1 MVYIRIVPINWGYF
15 LFKLIGDLHFY
26 VSSGRKRKISCT
38 IQTLLNIE
46 QKVTMDIVKKY
57 YETHYLDGLHIF
69 LCPKLPKDNKFGE
82 YGYFENID
90 LLEREL
96 INWIGCL

>member
-1 MVYIRIVPINWGYF
+1 
-15 LFKLIGDLHFY
+15 
-26 VSSGRKRKISCT
+26 
-38 IQTLLNIE
+38 
-46 QKVTMDIVKKY
+46 MDIVKKY